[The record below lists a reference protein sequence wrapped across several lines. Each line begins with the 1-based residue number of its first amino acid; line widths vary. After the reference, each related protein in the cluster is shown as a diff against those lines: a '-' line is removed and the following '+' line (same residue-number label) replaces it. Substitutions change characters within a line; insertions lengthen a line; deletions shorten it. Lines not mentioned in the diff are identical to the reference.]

1 MTNNILLIIFTVF
14 FPALVIYFENKFKL
28 VKWISPIVICYL
40 IGIIL
45 GNLPFL
51 SFNTDIP
58 DNVSKISV
66 SLAIPLLLFNSSIL
80 EWIRYAGKTML
91 SYVLSIVAVIVSSIA
106 IHFLFPLNISNTWQ
120 VSGMLV
126 GVYTGGTP
134 NMSAIGIA
142 LETPEE
148 IFVILNSSD
157 IVLGSIYFIF
167 LITFGRKILG
177 LFLPKFKEE
186 NNVEIDFDPK
196 LLDQI
201 SRKKFIVNII
211 VALLMGIVILGF
223 AVWISI
229 LIKGDIAGPWVILIL
244 TTLGIGVSFIK
255 NIRSMKGSYET
266 AYYLLLVFALAI
278 GMLADIQAL
287 IYQSSSLF
295 IYCALVMTGAIVVH
309 YILAAFFKIDRDT
322 VIITSTAAIYGP
334 AFVGPVANAIHN
346 KKVIVS
352 GITMGLLGYAIGN
365 YLGIGVAMLLQ

>member
-28 VKWISPIVICYL
+28 VKWISPIVVCYL